1 MALIQPEE
9 AHRLAAYLPEDY
21 GFVAW
26 DTETPIAVP
35 DPVLNEAMNKYITYK
50 VKLPK
55 AAETNN
61 LGIQLEKEGRISE
74 AISAYEENIT
84 EGAYLTRHPYDRLA
98 VLYRR
103 AKDYDNE
110 IRVLTLAFERTGD
123 EKYAERLHKA
133 EELRIR

>member
-1 MALIQPEE
+1 MALIQPDE

-35 DPVLNEAMNKYITYK
+35 DAVLNEAMNKYITYK

-61 LGIQLEKEGRISE
+61 LGISLEKDGKYAE
-74 AISAYEENIT
+74 AIEAYERNIT
-84 EGAYLTRHPYDRLA
+84 EDAYLTRHPYDRLS

-123 EKYAERLHKA
+123 EKYADRLYKA
-133 EELRIR
+133 EKLRAK

>member
-1 MALIQPEE
+1 MGLLTPAE

-26 DTETPIAVP
+26 DTETSIAVP
-35 DPVLNEAMNKYITYK
+35 DSVILEAMNKYTLYK

-55 AAETNN
+55 ATDTNN
-61 LGIQLEKEGRISE
+61 QGIECEKSGDIDG
-74 AISAYEENIT
+74 AIRLYESNIT
-84 EGAYLTRHPYDRLA
+84 PDAYVTRHPYDRLA
-98 VLYRR
+98 VLYRK

-123 EKYAERLHKA
+123 TKYRERLTKA
-133 EELRIR
+133 QQLKNL

>member
-1 MALIQPEE
+1 MALLKPEE

-21 GFVAW
+21 AFVAW
-26 DTETPIAVP
+26 DTETSIAVP
-35 DPVLNEAMNKYITYK
+35 DPVVNEAMNKYITYK

-55 AAETNN
+55 ASETNN
-61 LGIQLEKEGRISE
+61 LGISLEKEGRVRE
-74 AISAYEENIT
+74 AIEAYERNIT
-84 EGAYLTRHPYDRLA
+84 EDAYLTRHPYDRLA

-123 EKYAERLHKA
+123 DKYAERLHKA

>member
-1 MALIQPEE
+1 MALIQPDE

-21 GFVAW
+21 GCVAW
-26 DTETPIAVP
+26 DTDTPIAVP
-35 DPVLNEAMNKYITYK
+35 DAVLGEAMNKYITYK

-55 AAETNN
+55 ATETNN
-61 LGIQLEKEGRISE
+61 LGISLERDGRYQE
-74 AISAYEENIT
+74 AIEAYERNIT
-84 EGAYLTRHPYDRLA
+84 DDAYLTRHPYDRLA

-123 EKYAERLHKA
+123 KRYLARLDRA
-133 EELRIR
+133 QTTRR